1 MATESCRNESL
12 TSPLRQ
18 AVGVVVGLAMMYVL
32 KETWLD
38 VMQNFSVSLN
48 EAWDKDELSS
58 TGASN

>member
-38 VMQNFSVSLN
+38 VMQNFSVGLN

-58 TGASN
+58 TSASN